1 MAKINIFNETWC
13 DVLFTDRNREYGAFT
28 LRRESGGRHMLAII
42 VTISLFTLAVTLPG
56 IIKKVM
62 PKKEK
67 KVNVEVTTL
76 ADIKMDKKKQNEEAK
91 KVVVEEYKPV
101 KATVRFVPPV
111 IRPDEEVPDVDTTM
125 KTVEQLNTA
134 RGAIYSETHE
144 GVTDNPDAVNPDV
157 EQIIEDT
164 TTKVYSFVEQMPEFP
179 GGEEQL
185 RKYLASNIRY
195 PEIAQENGIQG
206 RVFVSFVV
214 GKDGYITDIQVVR
227 GVDPSLDREAIRVIK
242 AMPPWKSGKQNGA
255 AVRVSMSLP
264 VNFKLE

>member
-1 MAKINIFNETWC
+1 MAKINIFNDRWC
-13 DVLFTDRNREYGAFT
+13 DILFEDRNQSYGAFT
-28 LRRESGGRHMLAII
+28 LRKESGSRHLLAIL
-42 VTISLFTLAVTLPG
+42 VTVSLFTLGVMLPT

-62 PKKEK
+62 PKEK
-67 KVNVEVTTL
+67 VTHVEVTEL
-76 ADIKMDKKKQNEEAK
+76 ASLKPEQNKKNNDESK
-91 KVVVEEYKPV
+91 KIEVQEYKPV
-101 KATVRFVPPV
+101 KATVAFVPPV
-111 IRPDEEVPDVDTTM
+111 IKPDEEVSNTDTI
-125 KTVEQLNTA
+125 KTVEELNNA
-134 RGAIYSETHE
+134 RGAIYTETHA
-144 GVTDNPDAVNPDV
+144 GVIDDATAVNPDV

-164 TTKVYSFVEQMPEFP
+164 ATKVYSFVEQMPEFP